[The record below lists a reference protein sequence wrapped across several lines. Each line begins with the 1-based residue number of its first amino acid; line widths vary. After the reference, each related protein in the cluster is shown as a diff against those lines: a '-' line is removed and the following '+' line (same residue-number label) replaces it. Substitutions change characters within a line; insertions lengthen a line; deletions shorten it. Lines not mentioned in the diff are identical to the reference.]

1 MGVKCAIYR
10 AAAAGIGPGVP
21 DAQREVCHRGGR
33 PGDNKAKH
41 PQRAHKTVS
50 RHPYRAFFCTSL
62 AFSAFDYLCEMD
74 KLARGHSRRALICTT
89 SSTPSDM

>member
-1 MGVKCAIYR
+1 MGVKRAIYR

-50 RHPYRAFFCTSL
+50 RHPYRAFFL
-62 AFSAFDYLCEMD
+62 YL
-74 KLARGHSRRALICTT
+74 
-89 SSTPSDM
+89 PSIFCL